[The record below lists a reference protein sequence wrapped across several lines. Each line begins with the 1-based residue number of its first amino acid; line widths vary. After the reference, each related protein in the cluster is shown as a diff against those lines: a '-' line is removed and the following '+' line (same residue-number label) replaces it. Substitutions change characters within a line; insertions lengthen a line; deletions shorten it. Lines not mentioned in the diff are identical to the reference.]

1 MSFFILIF
9 TFYTN
14 IMDEEIKKLLEQNLE
29 LTKEIY
35 RMTKKIKNYI
45 NFQKV
50 MSIIYI
56 LLIIVPI
63 ILSIIFLPPLLKG
76 MFEQY
81 KDVLGVGA
89 EVGSVQDLLKD
100 SAGNLNLDN
109 IDINKLPP
117 QVRALLNSP
126 R

>member
-1 MSFFILIF
+1 ME
-9 TFYTN
+9 
-14 IMDEEIKKLLEQNLE
+14 EEIKKLLEQNLE